1 MKELDLSR
9 PGVLGI
15 LNVTPD
21 SFSDGGLYATL
32 DAQVARAF
40 EIAAEGALALDVGG
54 ESTRPRGPYGEGAL
68 PVSLDEELR
77 RVLPLLEAL
86 ERRGYPIAIS
96 VDTRKAAVARDAL
109 ARGASVVN
117 DVSALEDEDMASVV
131 DGAGATAILMHMKG
145 TPENMQLDPHYDDV
159 VGEVEAFLRERRSRV
174 KKALVDPGIGFG
186 KTAAH
191 NWELLRATG
200 RLTKIAPV
208 CVGVSRKGF
217 LAKLVG
223 ERSLEERLGAGIGA
237 TLAAVANGAS
247 LVRTHDVRATADA
260 LRTFLQARGP
270 SSIFSS

>member
-21 SFSDGGLYATL
+21 SFSDGGRYATL

-68 PVSLDEELR
+68 PVSLDEERR
-77 RVLPLLEAL
+77 RVLPVLEAL

-96 VDTRKAAVARDAL
+96 VDTRKASIAREAL

-117 DVSALEDEDMASVV
+117 DVSALEDDEMASVI
-131 DGAGATAILMHMKG
+131 DGAAATAILMHMKG
-145 TPENMQLDPHYDDV
+145 TPENMQQGPHYDDV
-159 VGEVEAFLRERRSRV
+159 VAEVEAFLRERRARV

-191 NWELLRATG
+191 NWDLLRATG
-200 RLTKIAPV
+200 RLAKIAPV

-223 ERSLEERLGAGIGA
+223 DRSVEERLGAGIGA
-237 TLAAVANGAS
+237 ALAAVASGAL
-247 LVRTHDVRATADA
+247 LVRTHDVRATVDA
-260 LRTFLQARGP
+260 LRAFLRARD
-270 SSIFSS
+270 